1 MEMSVIRK
9 NNVNTYETSD
19 IAVAAYIMMRGL
31 KLRSASRDH
40 RGRFKFTFE
49 DPNDIGHLH
58 AVDFVNSEA
67 AKFDAHMKNL
77 KNILYKT

>member
-1 MEMSVIRK
+1 MSNMK
-9 NNVNTYETSD
+9 TYETSD

-31 KLRSASRDH
+31 KLQSATRDH
-40 RGRFKFTFE
+40 RGRFKFIFD
-49 DPNDIGHLH
+49 DPNILGQSY

-67 AKFDAHMKNL
+67 AKFDAHIKNL